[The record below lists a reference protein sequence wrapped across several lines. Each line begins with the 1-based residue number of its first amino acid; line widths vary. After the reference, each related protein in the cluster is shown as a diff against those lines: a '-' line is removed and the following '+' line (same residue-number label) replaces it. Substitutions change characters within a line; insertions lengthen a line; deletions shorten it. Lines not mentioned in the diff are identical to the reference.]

1 MRFRLLLALALAL
14 AACSGV
20 TDPSAPPW
28 RRVASVG
35 PAARW
40 GHAAVYDAKRDR
52 MIVFAGQSGGGEL
65 ADVWALDL
73 ASETWTQLATGPGPA
88 PRVNPAAVV
97 DPTHDRMIV
106 VGGRTGLATLF
117 DDVWALDL
125 GTLQWTELA
134 HGPGPRQRAHYAT
147 DGTHAWFYG
156 GEGFLSVFGDLWQLD
171 FSNDAWT
178 ELPNAGDAPP
188 SRTCGAMAFV
198 DGALFVNGGHDVA
211 FVRDGTWRYDSRERE
226 LVAARDLRRNG
237 SRRALGVRG
246 RPGVRHARPRRR
258 RSRRQLRH
266 GAHRRALAARRRAF
280 QPLSHLVAAGRERP
294 RVARLRHVAPKRD
307 PVRRNVGR
315 RTVVPRR
322 RLGPPGRAVPVI
334 ERALGAALVLGCAG
348 CMSFTT
354 LGRARTVERK
364 RVELFAAPELR
375 ATATLDGDPTVRP
388 AGEIG
393 VRYGVADRVDVGARV
408 GESGGSVT
416 TRVQLVRSASRRSG
430 VDLLIAP
437 GVAYTLTDKL
447 ALELPLAI
455 GFNLPGENQIV
466 LAPRAVYQMR
476 FGVGGLDH
484 PAQFVFVGLSAGFVW
499 QLAKHVAL
507 APEIAVLEGVYSEPG
522 FTSFTQAGP
531 ALQGALGVFVGSVIG
546 GSIWPAANGA
556 AAARNRR

>member
-156 GEGFLSVFGDLWQLD
+156 GEGFLSVFGNLWQLD

-211 FVRDGTWRYDSRERE
+211 FVRDGTWRYDSASESWSRLATSGGTAAGAHWAYAVDPACGTLVLAGGDHADNYDTALTDE
-226 LVAARDLRRNG
+226 LSLRGAARF
-237 SRRALGVRG
+237 SRFPTSSLPDAND
-246 RPGVRHARPRRR
+246 HA
-258 RSRRQLRH
+258 S
-266 GAHRRALAARRRAF
+266 
-280 QPLSHLVAAGRERP
+280 LVF
-294 RVARLRHVAPKRD
+294 D
-307 PVRRNVGR
+307 TSRRNVILFG
-315 RTVVPRR
+315 
-322 RLGPPGRAVPVI
+322 G
-334 ERALGAALVLGCAG
+334 
-348 CMSFTT
+348 T
-354 LGRARTVERK
+354 LGDGQSYLGGAWVHP
-364 RVELFAAPELR
+364 VAPC
-375 ATATLDGDPTVRP
+375 P
-388 AGEIG
+388 
-393 VRYGVADRVDVGARV
+393 
-408 GESGGSVT
+408 
-416 TRVQLVRSASRRSG
+416 
-430 VDLLIAP
+430 
-437 GVAYTLTDKL
+437 
-447 ALELPLAI
+447 
-455 GFNLPGENQIV
+455 
-466 LAPRAVYQMR
+466 
-476 FGVGGLDH
+476 
-484 PAQFVFVGLSAGFVW
+484 
-499 QLAKHVAL
+499 
-507 APEIAVLEGVYSEPG
+507 
-522 FTSFTQAGP
+522 
-531 ALQGALGVFVGSVIG
+531 
-546 GSIWPAANGA
+546 
-556 AAARNRR
+556 